1 MFNVGIF
8 IQSGEVR
15 YRVVYNFDA
24 FFLLQGFQQRHVVAG
39 YAVVVS
45 ELGCF
50 IVGVRPYQRYFS
62 VFARQGQQVSVVFQ
76 QHHRLPC
83 HLQCLLLVR
92 TAFQLALRNVG
103 VRHLAGRVEHAQA
116 KPYLQQFFQRDVY
129 LVFGD
134 QSGFYSLSQGAV
146 YISAFQIR
154 AVQHSVG

>member
-1 MFNVGIF
+1 MKNILHAAFRSSCISLFTFQQGRDSSGIDNQVYILVAVGKMFKVGIF

-62 VFARQGQQVSVVFQ
+62 VFVRQGSRFLSFFSSTIDCRAIFSACSWCGR
-76 QHHRLPC
+76 HSSTLC
-83 HLQCLLLVR
+83 GM
-92 TAFQLALRNVG
+92 LA
-103 VRHLAGRVEHAQA
+103 
-116 KPYLQQFFQRDVY
+116 
-129 LVFGD
+129 
-134 QSGFYSLSQGAV
+134 
-146 YISAFQIR
+146 
-154 AVQHSVG
+154 